1 MAGKR
6 LAELLRDRG
15 TDLDEL
21 AKTVGTKRSKLER
34 MLEGKQRFPAGL
46 FITICLS
53 QSIRLQE
60 VMDHESL

>member
-1 MAGKR
+1 MASKR

-15 TDLDEL
+15 TDLAEL
-21 AKTVGTKRSKLER
+21 AKTIGTTRCKLEE
-34 MLEGKQRFPAGL
+34 MLEGRRRFPADL
-46 FITICLS
+46 FITICLN